1 MIWRNPWAW
10 LGLLTIA
17 VPVLIHLL
25 TRRTA
30 RVQRFPTLRFLG
42 ESAQIAARRLRL
54 HDPLLLAVR
63 ILILVMAT
71 AALAQPYFDRPDRQ
85 SRGARTI
92 TRAIVVDTSASMQRA
107 TPAGRGAIEVARDS
121 ARTLAEAGA
130 HTIVET
136 TAPSQA
142 LAGAAAWLNTQPG
155 AREVVVISDFQ
166 LGAVVEADVAALP
179 ADIGVQWK
187 RIEVAPGVNQATTA
201 VTRAS
206 IGNTVRVLAQTNAA
220 VRAQATLNAA
230 IAAGAPIKDDTTRR
244 VAIVFPGFDAGNTQ
258 PVDRPWMGDLV
269 ARLPADSLLLRAA
282 RGTIDGSEQLLLFTR
297 AEPGTLPGARFVSA
311 VLDAYDTAPSGAE
324 RDPDVLADTTLA
336 RWSREASEAKRAA
349 LPDVSDGRWFWLLAL
364 LLIGVESWL
373 RRKQP
378 HAHAA

>member
-42 ESAQIAARRLRL
+42 ESTQTAARRLRL

-63 ILILVMAT
+63 ILILVAAT
-71 AALAQPYFDRPDRQ
+71 AALAQPYFDTPGRQ
-85 SRGARTI
+85 SRSGRTI
-92 TRAIVVDTSASMQRA
+92 ARAIIVDTSASMQRA
-107 TPAGRGAIEVARDS
+107 TPAGRRAIEVARDS
-121 ARTLAEAGA
+121 ARTLAEAA
-130 HTIVET
+130 AYTIVET
-136 TAPSQA
+136 ATPSRA
-142 LAGAAAWLNTQPG
+142 LTGAAAWLDTQPG
-155 AREVVVISDFQ
+155 AREAVVISDFQ
-166 LGAVVEADVAALP
+166 LGSVVEADVAALP
-179 ADIGVQWK
+179 TDIAVQLK
-187 RIEVAPGVNQATTA
+187 RIEVTPGADQTTTA
-201 VTRAS
+201 AARAS

-230 IAAGAPIKDDTTRR
+230 IAAGAPIPDDTTRW

-269 ARLPADSLLLRAA
+269 ARLPADSLLHRAA
-282 RGTIDGSEQLLLFTR
+282 RASIDGSEQLLLFTP
-297 AEPGTLPGARFVSA
+297 AEPGTLAGARFVSA

-324 RDPDVLADTTLA
+324 REPEVLADTTLA
-336 RWSREASEAKRAA
+336 RWSREASDAKRAA